1 MRSNST
7 TKELPCSMVRDL
19 ADHHELRES
28 DEIMKSMSSTSLVPF
43 LTWKKRPIGLL
54 IHWKDNPRVH
64 IKLSEMISS

>member
-43 LTWKKRPIGLL
+43 LTWKKDQL
-54 IHWKDNPRVH
+54 DY
-64 IKLSEMISS
+64 